1 MSWIALSIWAGF
13 VWALGSI
20 SDKFVLS
27 KLVKK
32 SVVPVIMTGAV
43 GFIGGIISIL
53 VKGLEPLPLTHLL
66 LALLAGF
73 FFIMFAIFYFKAA
86 QIEEVSRVTPL
97 FYLSTLFTAL
107 IAGIFLGEI
116 FTFTKYIGIALL
128 FAGAMLIS
136 LRKPYSIRLG
146 KAFWFMVLMA
156 IFFASNWVITKYLV
170 TTSDV
175 WTVFA
180 YTRIGGFITLLHI
193 VWINRSALKETY
205 AETKLKAYSIMT
217 IKEFV
222 TLSGVLSVT
231 IAATS
236 GYITLISAL
245 TATHMLFVLVFTIFL
260 SLFLPKIIKEDLD
273 KNTVIIKVIA
283 TSSMLAGVY
292 LVS

>member
-180 YTRIGGFITLLHI
+180 YTRIGGFITLLPI

-245 TATHMLFVLVFTIFL
+245 TALHMLFVLVFTIFL
-260 SLFLPKIIKEDLD
+260 SLFLPRIIKEDLD

-283 TSSMLAGVY
+283 TSSTLAGVY